1 MENYV
6 TCPHCKRTISNNPI
20 IDEAATG
27 AGSAARSITCE
38 CGERITYWA
47 ITAQL
52 RKQKTLGS
60 RVQEWFRSFS
70 TAQD

>member
-6 TCPHCKRTISNNPI
+6 TCPHCQRTISNDPI
-20 IDEAATG
+20 IDDAATG

-38 CGERITYWA
+38 CGERISYWT

-52 RKQKTLGS
+52 RKQKTVGS
-60 RVQEWFRSFS
+60 RVQKWFRSFS
-70 TAQD
+70 TVQD

>member
-6 TCPHCKRTISNNPI
+6 TCPHCKRTISNDPI
-20 IDEAATG
+20 IDDAATG

-38 CGERITYWA
+38 CGERISYWA

-52 RKQKTLGS
+52 RKQKTVGS
-60 RVQEWFRSFS
+60 RFQKWFRSFS

>member
-6 TCPHCKRTISNNPI
+6 TCPNCKRTISNNLV

-27 AGSAARSITCE
+27 AGSASRSINCE

-47 ITAQL
+47 ITNQL
-52 RKQKTLGS
+52 RKQKTVG
-60 RVQEWFRSFS
+60 RRIQKWWRSFS
-70 TAQD
+70 AA

>member
-1 MENYV
+1 METYV
-6 TCPHCKRTISNNPI
+6 TCPNCERTISNDPI

-27 AGSAARSITCE
+27 AGSASRSINCE

-52 RKQKTLGS
+52 RKQKTVGS
-60 RVQEWFRSFS
+60 RVQKWFRSLS